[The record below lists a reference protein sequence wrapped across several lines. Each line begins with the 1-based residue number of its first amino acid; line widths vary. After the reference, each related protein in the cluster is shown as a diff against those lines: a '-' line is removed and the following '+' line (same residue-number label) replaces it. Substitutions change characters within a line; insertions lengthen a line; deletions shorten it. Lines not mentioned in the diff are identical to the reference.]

1 MWSWLL
7 NAVYLVALLAWS
19 PLILWQ
25 RWIHAKQR
33 GGWRDRLCGPELAKD
48 ATRVEKQDAPVL
60 WLHAVSVGEVNLLAT
75 LVPALRERFPN
86 FRFAISSTT
95 DTGLALARE
104 RFPTE
109 TVFRFPLDFSWAMA
123 RVLRQLQ
130 PAAVVLAE
138 LEIWPNLLRLLHA
151 AQTPVIVVNGRLSEK
166 SFARY
171 RWLRWL
177 ITPIFRNL
185 SLVLV
190 QTEDYRERFMAVGVS
205 KKRCRVTGSIKFDSA
220 QIDRANPATVARR
233 TWAGIADADVVWLAG
248 STSAPEEEHVLQV
261 FQRQRESCPRLRL
274 ILVPRHRE
282 RFEEVAQLC
291 AATGLK
297 VVRRSQADPTAAP
310 SWDVL
315 LVDTIGEL
323 SAWWGVAQIGFV
335 GGSMGSRGGQSMI
348 EPAGYGVAICF
359 GPNTANF
366 RDVVTLLLSATAAE
380 VVKDTSELETFVR
393 RCYVEEDYRNV
404 LGQNA
409 QAIAKSQTGAT
420 VRTIEAMAPYLSSSV
435 RDLRGK

>member
-1 MWSWLL
+1 MLSWLF
-7 NAVYLVALLAWS
+7 NAVYLGALLAWS

-25 RWIHAKQR
+25 RWIQGKKR
-33 GGWRDRLCGPELAKD
+33 GGWGDRLWGPQLAAD
-48 ATRVEKQDAPVL
+48 SSAVEQQDAPVL

-86 FRFAISSTT
+86 FRFVISATT

-123 RVLRQLQ
+123 RVLKQLR

-138 LEIWPNLLRLLHA
+138 LEIWPNLLRLLHT

-177 ITPIFRNL
+177 MSPVFRNL

-190 QTEDYRERFMAVGVS
+190 QTEAYRERFMALGVS

-220 QIDRANPATVARR
+220 RMDRDNPATAALRN
-233 TWAGIADADVVWLAG
+233 WAGIKDADVVWLAG
-248 STSAPEEEHVLQV
+248 STSAPEEEYVLQV
-261 FQRQRESCPRLRL
+261 FQRQRASCPRLRL

-291 AATGLK
+291 AATDLK
-297 VVRRSQADPTAAP
+297 FIRRSQTSSAAAP
-310 SWDVL
+310 TWDVL
-315 LVDTIGEL
+315 LGDTIGEL

-348 EPAGYGVAICF
+348 EPAGYGVAMCF
-359 GPNTANF
+359 GPNTSNF
-366 RDVVTLLLSATAAE
+366 RDVVTLLLSSAAAE
-380 VVKDTSELETFVR
+380 VVKDIRELETFVQ
-393 RCYVEEDYRNV
+393 RCYADENYRAV

-420 VRTIEAMAPYLSSSV
+420 IRTIEAMAPYLSSSV
-435 RDLRGK
+435 RDLRSN